1 MLSLISTS
9 LRVAH
14 RAIALKEAS
23 LKQIKLCSAANYT
36 TSCIDPTIG
45 LSDEQKEYQKLA
57 YDFAQN
63 ELAPN
68 MQKWDEENHFP
79 VDVIKRT
86 AELGFGG
93 LYTSTEYGG
102 LGLSR
107 LDTSVI
113 FEALSSGCVST
124 TAYITIHNMVT
135 WMIDTFGNKEQR
147 EKFIPP
153 LTSMKILSS
162 YCLTE
167 PGSGSDAAALITVAK
182 KDGDHYRVSGSKAFI
197 SGAGA
202 TDLYLVMC
210 RTADKGPKGISCFI
224 VEKETPGFSF
234 AKPEK
239 KLGWNNQPTCV
250 ITFDDCIIPEEN
262 RIGPEGF
269 GFNIAMKG
277 LNGGRINI
285 ASTSLGG
292 AYSSLLAAKEHLN
305 VRQAFGKPLAE
316 NQYLQ
321 YMLAEMA
328 TQLVTSRLTVREAAK
343 ALDAS
348 LPCAPSLCA
357 MAKLHATDNC
367 FDVTNRAL
375 QMFGGYGYL
384 KDYPVQ
390 QFMRDVR
397 VNQILE
403 GTNEI
408 MRLLISRDIFKG

>member
-1 MLSLISTS
+1 MLASRCIRTAFKAIG
-9 LRVAH
+9 RVKSQH
-14 RAIALKEAS
+14 IVGYS
-23 LKQIKLCSAANYT
+23 
-36 TSCIDPTIG
+36 TSCIDPSIG
-45 LSDEQKEYQKLA
+45 LTDEQKEYQKLA

-68 MQKWDEENHFP
+68 MLKWDEESHFP

-86 AELGFGG
+86 ADLGFGG
-93 LYTSTEYGG
+93 LYASTEYGG
-102 LGLSR
+102 MGLSR
-107 LDTSVI
+107 LDTSII
-113 FEALSSGCVST
+113 FEALSSGCVTT

-135 WMIDTFGNKEQR
+135 WIIDTFGSESQR
-147 EKFIPP
+147 EKYVPL
-153 LTSMKILSS
+153 LTSMKLLSS

-167 PGSGSDAAALITVAK
+167 PGSGSDAAALITTAK
-182 KDGDHYRVSGSKAFI
+182 KDGDHYIISGSKSFI
-197 SGAGA
+197 SGAGT
-202 TDLYLVMC
+202 TDFYVVMC

-224 VEKETPGFSF
+224 VEKGTPGFTF
-234 AKPEK
+234 AKSES
-239 KLGWNNQPTCV
+239 KLGWNSQPTRV
-250 ITFDDCIIPEEN
+250 ITFDECKIPEEN
-262 RIGPEGF
+262 RIGPEGI

-292 AYSSLLAAKEHLN
+292 AYASLLAAKEHLE
-305 VRQAFGKPLAE
+305 VRHAFGKSLSQ

-328 TQLVTSRLTVREAAK
+328 TQLVSSRLIVREAAK

-348 LPCAPSLCA
+348 LPSAPSLCA

-367 FDVTNRAL
+367 FEVCNRAL

-408 MRLLISRDIFKG
+408 MRLLVSRDIFRGS